1 MNRYYLVIAL
11 CLGALGFAPNVRAEA
26 FKSPKEC
33 VGGKRVFDRQ
43 NRTGTIVKMVND
55 NMCQVRMDE
64 SGKDEYFLFW
74 MLTEQGKSSEPV
86 VKLVPG
92 TYECYQSGQYTF
104 MDMYITGSNS
114 YRTSAGSG
122 TFRTGPANKL
132 IFESGPLTKY
142 TSKLE
147 AGPGILLSTNG
158 GSFYGTSCELKKK

>member
-1 MNRYYLVIAL
+1 MSNFSLSLAL
-11 CLGALGFAPNVRAEA
+11 CLGALGLAPAARADA
-26 FKSPKEC
+26 FKSQKEC
-33 VGGKRVFDRQ
+33 TAGKRVIDRQ
-43 NRTGTIVKMVND
+43 NRKGTVVKMAND
-55 NMCQVRMDE
+55 SLCQVKIDE
-64 SGKDEYFLFW
+64 TGKEEYFLFW

-104 MDMYITGSNS
+104 MDMYVTGANT
-114 YRTSAGSG
+114 YKTDGSPG
-122 TFRTGPANKL
+122 TFRIGPANKL
-132 IFESGPLTKY
+132 PFESGPLAKY